1 METANRFVFKKIT
14 PNTQEPAVKPIKDY
28 LMMQD
33 KVLSCLEQVISR
45 EYLALKERHFELLQG
60 LSTEKSDLMLKLQS
74 NDQKL
79 KLHPEVGTLK
89 TKYSAEV
96 LIIKNKMKK
105 CHFRN
110 EINGKLITMCMQ
122 SSNRLQAL
130 LVEARDLVTC
140 NKTYNNKGSAS
151 ARAPLRVSVSA

>member
-14 PNTQEPAVKPIKDY
+14 TNTQEPAVKPIKDY
-28 LMMQD
+28 LIMQNA
-33 KVLSCLEQVISR
+33 VLNNLEQVISK
-45 EYLALKERHFELLQG
+45 EYMALKDRHFDLLQG
-60 LSTEKSDLMLKLQS
+60 ISTEKSDLMLKLQS
-74 NDQKL
+74 TDQKL
-79 KLHPEVGTLK
+79 KLHPEVQTLK

-96 LIIKNKMKK
+96 LIIKDKMKK

-110 EINGKLITMCMQ
+110 EVNGRLITMCMQ
-122 SSNRLQAL
+122 SSNKLQAM

-140 NKTYNNKGSAS
+140 NKTYNSKGSAS

>member
-1 METANRFVFKKIT
+1 METASRFVFKKIT
-14 PNTQEPAVKPIKDY
+14 PNTQEAAVKPIKDY

-45 EYLALKERHFELLQG
+45 EYQALKERHFELLQG

-79 KLHPEVGTLK
+79 KLHPDVGTLK

-110 EINGKLITMCMQ
+110 EVNGKLITMCMQ

-130 LVEARDLVTC
+130 LVEARDLVTR
-140 NKTYNNKGSAS
+140 NMTYNNKGSAS

>member
-96 LIIKNKMKK
+96 LIIKNKM
-105 CHFRN
+105 
-110 EINGKLITMCMQ
+110 
-122 SSNRLQAL
+122 
-130 LVEARDLVTC
+130 
-140 NKTYNNKGSAS
+140 
-151 ARAPLRVSVSA
+151 

>member
-1 METANRFVFKKIT
+1 METASRFIFKKIT
-14 PNTQEPAVKPIKDY
+14 PNTQEAAVKPIKDY

-45 EYLALKERHFELLQG
+45 EYLALKESHFELLQG

-79 KLHPEVGTLK
+79 KLHPDVGTLK

-110 EINGKLITMCMQ
+110 EVNGKLITMCMQ

-130 LVEARDLVTC
+130 LVEARDLVTR
-140 NKTYNNKGSAS
+140 NMTYNNKGSAS

>member
-1 METANRFVFKKIT
+1 METASRFIFKKIT
-14 PNTQEPAVKPIKDY
+14 PNTQEAAVKPIKDY

-45 EYLALKERHFELLQG
+45 EYQALKERHFELLQG

-79 KLHPEVGTLK
+79 KLHPDVGTLK

-110 EINGKLITMCMQ
+110 EVNGKLITMCMQ

-130 LVEARDLVTC
+130 LVEARDLVTR
-140 NKTYNNKGSAS
+140 NMTYNNKGSAS

>member
-1 METANRFVFKKIT
+1 METASRFVFKKIT
-14 PNTQEPAVKPIKDY
+14 PNTQEAAVKPIKDY
-28 LMMQD
+28 LRMQD

-45 EYLALKERHFELLQG
+45 EYQAMKDRHFELLQG

-79 KLHPEVGTLK
+79 KLHPEVGSLK

-110 EINGKLITMCMQ
+110 EVNGKLITMCMQ

-130 LVEARDLVTC
+130 LVEARDLVTR
-140 NKTYNNKGSAS
+140 NMTYNNKGSAS